1 MNGLPPRLLAVPI
14 AAAAWTGL
22 AVETLDSTRFWGA
35 VAPALWALLRYFTIT
50 TNLAVALLF
59 TALVLGLSPRAVPRT
74 LAGVSLSI
82 LLVGIV
88 YRLLLEGVV
97 AQGNE
102 LGNLLL
108 HRATPIMVP
117 LYWLACVPKGMLRV
131 ADPVFWLLYPLL
143 YLAYALGRGRLDGR
157 YPYPFLD
164 LASIGPERVAINATV
179 IGAGFLVTGFFAVWI
194 DRMLGHWSQTRA

>member
-1 MNGLPPRLLAVPI
+1 MPRLLAVPI

-22 AVETLDSTRFWGA
+22 AVETVDSTRAWGS
-35 VAPALWALLRYFTIT
+35 VVPALWSLGRYFTIT
-50 TNLAVALLF
+50 TNLAVAVLF
-59 TALVLGLSPRAVPRT
+59 TALALGLPPRTVPRT

-97 AQGNE
+97 AQGNA

-108 HRATPIMVP
+108 HRATPIAVP

-131 ADPVFWLLYPLL
+131 IDPALWLLYPLV
-143 YLAYALGRGRLDGR
+143 YLAYALLRGGFDGR

-164 LASIGPERVAINATV
+164 LDRIGPERVAINAAV
-179 IGAGFLVTGFFAVWI
+179 IGAGFLVTGVFAVWI
-194 DRMLGHWSQTRA
+194 DRMLGHRSRTRA